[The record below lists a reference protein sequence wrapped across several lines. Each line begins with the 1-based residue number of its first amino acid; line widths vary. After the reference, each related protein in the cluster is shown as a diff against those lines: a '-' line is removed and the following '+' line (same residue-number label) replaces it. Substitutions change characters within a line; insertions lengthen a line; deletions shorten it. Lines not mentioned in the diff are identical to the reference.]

1 MLAGFDISTLT
12 FSQPLYLW
20 LLVVPA
26 VLLVLGG
33 WRVLRRSLDA
43 RRSGAGRISPVVQRH
58 ARLGDL
64 GFWFFTVLATSLCI
78 LALARPQATTSVVRR
93 ASADFIMLQDGSA
106 SMYARDVAP
115 DRWRRSIQFLR
126 TFAESLAWRGDRV
139 ALALFAHRASA
150 QVRLTSDP
158 NALFFFLD
166 HLGDRSPFRLEDPP
180 TWDTNIEEGLYWGL
194 NLVTYHEEIFG
205 KSASAKAFVV
215 ISDGQAW
222 SGQVSAALEVARAR
236 GYIVHVI
243 GVGTTAGALIPNPP
257 SIFEEEESTPIR
269 AVLDRNSLNEI
280 ARAGGGNYFEL
291 DQQPDRQLA
300 SRIIANVQR
309 RATVVQAEETR
320 TDLYA
325 QCLLAAAVLLWLG
338 VLLLRNS
345 TQLWSLAAVAAAALF
360 VIATAYR

>member
-1 MLAGFDISTLT
+1 MLAGFDIATLT

-20 LLVVPA
+20 LLILPG
-26 VLLVLGG
+26 LLLLLAS
-33 WRVLRRSLDA
+33 WRILRRYLDV
-43 RRSGAGRISPVVQRH
+43 RRSTAARISPVVQRH
-58 ARLGDL
+58 AWLGDL
-64 GFWFFTVLATSLCI
+64 GFWLFGVLATSLCI
-78 LALARPQATTSVVRR
+78 VALARPQATTSVVRR
-93 ASADFIMLQDGSA
+93 ASADFILLQDGSA

-115 DRWRRSIQFLR
+115 DRWRRSIAFLR
-126 TFAESLAWRGDRV
+126 AFAESLSWRGDRV
-139 ALALFAHRASA
+139 ALALFAHRAAA
-150 QVRLTSDP
+150 QVRLTNDP

-222 SGQVSAALEVARAR
+222 SGQVSAALAVARER

-243 GVGTTAGALIPNPP
+243 GVGTTAGALIPNP
-257 SIFEEEESTPIR
+257 SIFFEEEEAPIR
-269 AVLDRNSLNEI
+269 AVLDRSSLREI
-280 ARAGGGNYFEL
+280 ARAGGGDYYEL
-291 DQQPDRQLA
+291 DRQSDRELA
-300 SRIIANVQR
+300 SRLIANVQR

-325 QCLLAAAVLLWLG
+325 QCLLAAAVFLWLG
-338 VLLLRNS
+338 ILMLRNS
-345 TQLWSLAAVAAAALF
+345 TQLWSLAAVSAAALF